1 MEGGARERLL
11 GEEAE
16 VEEGLGRRLWKENKK
31 LWVVAGPSIFTR
43 FSTFGVTVISQA
55 FVGHIGSTELA
66 AYAVVST
73 VLMRFANGIL
83 VRTHASH
90 PPFSPPPPLPS
101 PLPFLR
107 IPQQDICTLH
117 FFIRGSSTDPLRFF
131 HPSSSSSYVG
141 LMIFLLTS
149 LGMASAL
156 ETLCGQSYG
165 AKQYHMLGIYL
176 QRSWIILCA
185 CALLLTPIFI
195 FTTPLLKLLGQEE
208 SIAEMAGTVA
218 HWFIP
223 VFFSFVWAF
232 TIQMYLQSQSK
243 NIIITYLAVATLTLH
258 LFLSWFMVMK
268 LNLGLAGVMGSMIL
282 AMWIPVMGQLA
293 FVCFGGCP
301 ETWTGFSFT
310 AFLDLWAIVKLSLS
324 SGVMLW

>member
-131 HPSSSSSYVG
+131 HPSSSSSCVAIG
-141 LMIFLLTS
+141 AGWQ
-149 LGMASAL
+149 GM
-156 ETLCGQSYG
+156 
-165 AKQYHMLGIYL
+165 
-176 QRSWIILCA
+176 
-185 CALLLTPIFI
+185 
-195 FTTPLLKLLGQEE
+195 
-208 SIAEMAGTVA
+208 V
-218 HWFIP
+218 
-223 VFFSFVWAF
+223 
-232 TIQMYLQSQSK
+232 
-243 NIIITYLAVATLTLH
+243 
-258 LFLSWFMVMK
+258 
-268 LNLGLAGVMGSMIL
+268 
-282 AMWIPVMGQLA
+282 A
-293 FVCFGGCP
+293 FVNIGCYYLIGIPLGVVLGYCF
-301 ETWTGFSFT
+301 
-310 AFLDLWAIVKLSLS
+310 DLHVKVLLAKDRLSKWYTHKS
-324 SGVMLW
+324 RKPNDAHGSA